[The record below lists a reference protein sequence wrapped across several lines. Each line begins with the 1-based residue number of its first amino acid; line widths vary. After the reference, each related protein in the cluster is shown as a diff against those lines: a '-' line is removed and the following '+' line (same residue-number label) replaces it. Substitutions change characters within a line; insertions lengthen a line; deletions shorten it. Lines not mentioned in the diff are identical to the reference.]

1 MLFFLFS
8 ILLKY
13 FYSEYY
19 SPPYYPSPLCF
30 FGWLSEGDEMAVDVF
45 LFAPTAFSVVV
56 WYSCAVRSFRGHT
69 RRLFHVLHIS
79 PQVGAVTPVDAVA
92 PCAACLTLICHG
104 LKWQVVLGCL
114 LLRCLLLLLLL
125 LCASSKEL
133 HVLRMTGERCPWLSI
148 LVDVRPSLHV
158 ATDEHLSPLC
168 HVLGEAF
175 VTVTGAVNPLRALHR
190 VALLVLKLSAHRHPE
205 CDERL
210 AAALYDLRICG
221 HVADKFV
228 LFHVISLK
236 FRLCGVVIYFLYS
249 CPPWLVIVPWWA
261 FFCLLGQLLAN
272 LLMQDFQLPS
282 ANPYVGRAEENM
294 VLATLTDYSHVIF
307 LTHLHLRNMLL

>member
-1 MLFFLFS
+1 
-8 ILLKY
+8 
-13 FYSEYY
+13 
-19 SPPYYPSPLCF
+19 
-30 FGWLSEGDEMAVDVF
+30 MAVDVF

-56 WYSCAVRSFRGHT
+56 WCSCAVRSFRGHT

-79 PQVGAVTPVDAVA
+79 PQVCAVTPVDAVA
-92 PCAACLTLICHG
+92 PCAACIALIRHG
-104 LKWQVVLGCL
+104 LKGQVVLGCL

-133 HVLRMTGERCPWLSI
+133 HVLRMTGERCPWLAL
-148 LVDVRPSLHV
+148 LVDVRPSLNV
-158 ATDEHLSPLC
+158 ATYEDLPPLGQ
-168 HVLGEAF
+168 VLGESF
-175 VTVTGAVNPLRALHR
+175 VPITCAVNPFRALHR
-190 VALLVLKLSAHRHPE
+190 VALLVLKLAAHCHPE

-210 AAALYDLRICG
+210 AAALYHLRICG

-236 FRLCGVVIYFLYS
+236 FRLCGVVIYFWYS

-272 LLMQDFQLPS
+272 LLMQAFQLPS
-282 ANPYVGRAEENM
+282 AEPYIGRAEEHM

-307 LTHLHLRNMLL
+307 LTHLHLRNKLL